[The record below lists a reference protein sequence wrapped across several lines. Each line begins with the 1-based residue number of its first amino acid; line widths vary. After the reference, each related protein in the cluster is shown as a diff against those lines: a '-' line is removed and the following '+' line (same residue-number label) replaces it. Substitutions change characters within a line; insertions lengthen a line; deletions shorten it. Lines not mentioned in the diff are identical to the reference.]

1 MIKHDY
7 YDPDPNSCE
16 EGSVRLQNGAIEQE
30 GRVEVC
36 TNGVWGSVCDQLWN
50 ETEAF
55 VVCKQ
60 TGHPEQSNGILN
72 LSLFL

>member
-7 YDPDPNSCE
+7 YNPDSNSCE

-36 TNGVWGSVCDQLWN
+36 TNGVWGSVCDQSWN

-60 TGHPEQSNGILN
+60 TGRPEQSNGILN
-72 LSLFL
+72 LPLFL